1 MGTIT
6 VLEAPVAMQQEV
18 LACLG
23 EISRR
28 AKAAFAVHRRMLTG
42 AGSAKQKMIAYGRF
56 INPAALWA
64 VGACHP
70 HEALL
75 KGANSIQLMQL
86 RQALG
91 IPRRALESWV
101 DWNQRSLRFARLVLA
116 QKPELR
122 FSSEMLKLIWR
133 LYGHMARH
141 EDDSTALLRWRDHA
155 WWEGQ
160 QADPQGARHP
170 KRFNAMLNTERLLSQ
185 IARPWRQT
193 AQNRVEWSRLEAA
206 FIRRFDVP
214 WATGKQTSLE
224 NLAPTRR
231 PKPEAQRYSDGERLE
246 GNGAERMTVRR
257 KGPTAA
263 TQPTPKG
270 GCAPHKQPTHTNFT
284 KHNPPHPT
292 NGDREE
298 RDQGC
303 ACRRH
308 GAITY
313 RNMQTMTCSDAHR
326 RLSTVH
332 DVVEG
337 DMRATSRPAQPLPVT
352 DSTGPWKAEPRQP

>member
-1 MGTIT
+1 MGTIA
-6 VLEAPVAMQQEV
+6 VLGAPSGMQQEV

-56 INPAALWA
+56 VNPAALWA

-75 KGANSIQLMQL
+75 KGANSVQLMQL

-91 IPRRALESWV
+91 IPRRPLESWV

-116 QKPELR
+116 QKLELR
-122 FSSEMLKLIWR
+122 CSSEMLKLIWR

-170 KRFNAMLNTERLLSQ
+170 KRFNAMLNTERLLNQ
-185 IARPWRQT
+185 IARP
-193 AQNRVEWSRLEAA
+193 
-206 FIRRFDVP
+206 
-214 WATGKQTSLE
+214 
-224 NLAPTRR
+224 
-231 PKPEAQRYSDGERLE
+231 
-246 GNGAERMTVRR
+246 
-257 KGPTAA
+257 
-263 TQPTPKG
+263 
-270 GCAPHKQPTHTNFT
+270 
-284 KHNPPHPT
+284 
-292 NGDREE
+292 
-298 RDQGC
+298 
-303 ACRRH
+303 
-308 GAITY
+308 
-313 RNMQTMTCSDAHR
+313 
-326 RLSTVH
+326 
-332 DVVEG
+332 
-337 DMRATSRPAQPLPVT
+337 
-352 DSTGPWKAEPRQP
+352 EPRGME